1 MKKRI
6 LCFMTAAVLILL
18 PWNAP
23 AELCEDGHADPADY
37 YVVGAR
43 EPTETEPGYSGDFY
57 CPVCK
62 TLMVRGWKIDPLPPS
77 GGNAQTGQ
85 PAVQSPG
92 NDSQEENPEAPVLP
106 PSSGNEQTGQPDSR
120 PSGNNSQEKNPE
132 IPVLPPAPS
141 EPEKEPEP
149 DEHLPE
155 IPPVNPEPEPK
166 AGQKQKSD
174 QKQQAK
180 TNPKPAGSTS
190 GKKSGREHFSKDYP
204 FRRVRMN
211 PEPGICAPAAG
222 ELIWPKA
229 STPMQ
234 KMLRGD

>member
-85 PAVQSPG
+85 PAVQSP
-92 NDSQEENPEAPVLP
+92 DSDLPEEKTE
-106 PSSGNEQTGQPDSR
+106 S
-120 PSGNNSQEKNPE
+120 
-132 IPVLPPAPS
+132 PVLPPAPS

-149 DEHLPE
+149 DEPLPE

-174 QKQQAK
+174 QKQQTK